1 MMKTISNKKLYAIGF
16 ITVLMSLA
24 CRHAQ
29 ESKSTVGN
37 EDVIPVKVETLQT
50 ENIKQAIS
58 VSGQFSTDD
67 ETILS
72 FKNGGVIKKIYV
84 KEGDAVRQ
92 GQLLAAVSENE
103 ISAQANQLKLAF
115 QKAERDY
122 NRAQKLFRDSVATL
136 EQMQNAKTAL
146 DVAKQQLNAVNIN
159 VGYAEIRAPKN
170 GYILR
175 KIANEG
181 QVVGPGTPVLQ
192 VNGAGQ
198 NNWTLKAGLSDR
210 QWAALKIGDRAEIST
225 DALPGKNFNAVLSRK
240 AESIDPANGTF
251 GIELKLQDVSVKG
264 LASGLFG
271 KAKIFPTLS
280 VAQYSIPYDALLD
293 ANENGGYIFITN
305 DNRTAKKIKVSLGAL
320 QQNRVTI
327 TGGLEQAKAVIISGS
342 AYLEDNS
349 KIKVLN

>member
-1 MMKTISNKKLYAIGF
+1 MKAITNKRLYAIGV
-16 ITVLMSLA
+16 TAMLTSLA

-29 ESKSTVGN
+29 ESKSMMNNG
-37 EDVIPVKVETLQT
+37 DVIPVKVETLQT
-50 ENIKQAIS
+50 ENIKQVIT

-84 KEGDAVRQ
+84 KEGDAIRK

-103 ISAQANQLKLAF
+103 ISTQANQLKLAF

-159 VGYAEIRAPKN
+159 VGYVEIRAQKN

-198 NNWTLKAGLSDR
+198 SNWILKAGLSDK

-225 DALPGKNFNAVLSRK
+225 DALPGKIFNAILSRK
-240 AESIDPANGTF
+240 AESIDPSNGTF
-251 GIELKLQDVSVKG
+251 GIELKVQDAAVKG

-271 KAKIFPTLS
+271 KAKVFPTLS
-280 VAQYSIPYDALLD
+280 LTQYSIPYDALLD
-293 ANENGGYIFITN
+293 ANENEGYIFITN
-305 DNRTAKKIKVSLGAL
+305 DKRTAKKIKVSLGAL
-320 QQNRVTI
+320 QQNRVVI
-327 TGGLEQAKAVIISGS
+327 TGGLGQAKAIIVSGS